1 MHFTMGPMAALSSSL
16 AHGGSF
22 VRIAAVEHAVLSRLY
37 HEIGHG
43 LGVLA
48 TYFRRYLLCGRFPL
62 RDLIAKMRHDG
73 CGGRA
78 GKAKAELITGVEG
91 ASNRPVRKIVLPDG

>member
-22 VRIAAVEHAVLSRLY
+22 VRIAAVEHAVLSRLD

-78 GKAKAELITGVEG
+78 GKAELFSGIEGV
-91 ASNRPVRKIVLPDG
+91 SNRPVRKIVLREG